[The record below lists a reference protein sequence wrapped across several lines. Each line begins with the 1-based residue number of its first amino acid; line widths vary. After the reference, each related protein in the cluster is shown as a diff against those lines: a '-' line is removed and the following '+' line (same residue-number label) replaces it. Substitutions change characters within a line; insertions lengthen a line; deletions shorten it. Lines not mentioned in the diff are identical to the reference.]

1 LAEAMRLFYLK
12 KKMMSKLGITSYCII
27 RKGTVITP
35 DKRLVFTDDNKFFKE
50 VFKNLNSSYA
60 KFYKMDRLC
69 KLAYLASEYLLAGEI
84 HKKYAPEEV
93 AMIFANSYS
102 SLDSDIKHQ
111 ATIADR
117 NKYFPEPATFVYTL
131 PNIMLG
137 ELSIRHDLK
146 GENMFFVSEHFDPE
160 IMVDYTSI
168 LLSNSR
174 HKACIAGWVDYTATE
189 LLAALFFIEPVLESE
204 GFKSFSTDNIQN
216 ILEL

>member
-1 LAEAMRLFYLK
+1 MRLFYLK
-12 KKMMSKLGITSYCII
+12 KKMMSKLAITSYCII

-35 DKRLVFTDDNKFFKE
+35 DKRLTFTDDNKFFKE

-84 HKKYAPEEV
+84 HKKYQPEEV
-93 AMIFANSYS
+93 AMVFANSFS
-102 SLDSDIKHQ
+102 SIGSDIKHQ

-146 GENMFFVSEHFDPE
+146 GENMFFVSENSDPE
-160 IMVDYTSI
+160 LLVNYTS
-168 LLSNSR
+168 LLLNNSR
-174 HKACIAGWVDYTATE
+174 HKASITGWVDYTSTA
-189 LLAALFFIEPVLESE
+189 LLAALFFVEPDVESE
-204 GFKSFSTDNIQN
+204 GITGFSSENIQR
-216 ILEL
+216 IMEL